1 MEQFFTRLHVQ
12 YGIVVHACLGVG
24 VCVHEHCKSTHMY
37 MHAYRLYAN
46 KIEDLINERK
56 IDFACASK

>member
-12 YGIVVHACLGVG
+12 YGIVVHVGVG
-24 VCVHEHCKSTHMY
+24 VGVGVHEHCKSTHMY

-46 KIEDLINERK
+46 KMEDLKKNR
-56 IDFACASK
+56 FRMCF